1 MFLRKWEAG
10 RLAISALVAAFLVLS
25 GLNLTGLAIGEEAL
39 NEAKARYFVYISVVE
54 VKGTYSDEKN
64 KCEGPPYN
72 CEKTVVIIIIA
83 GATFMLTDEGLVPVD

>member
-1 MFLRKWEAG
+1 MVLRKWKTG
-10 RLAISALVAAFLVLS
+10 KLAISSLLAAFLILS
-25 GLNLTGLAIGEEAL
+25 GLNLVGLAKSEKAL
-39 NEAKARYFVYISVVE
+39 NEAEARYFIYISVVE
-54 VKGTYSDEKN
+54 VKGTYEDARN